1 MRDGYDIAAR
11 ERWAAAR
18 RRMEAGD
25 EKHTPDG
32 RHHRR
37 QWGLFKLL
45 LAVFRWCL
53 VVTGLYRRGMRNAR
67 DIVLRRLEFSFD
79 GLPAAY
85 DGYTLLHLTDLH
97 FGGLPG
103 LTERMAELIDGIEVD
118 LCVLTGDYR
127 FRVHGPID
135 PIVAGFQRLVGA
147 VKARDGFFATLG
159 NHDTADMVEPMEAM
173 GITVLINRTH
183 ILTRGSDTV
192 HLTGID
198 DVHYYYTGDAD
209 RAFRDAE
216 DGFRIA
222 LVHSPEFADTAAAAG
237 TALYLAGHTHG
248 GQICL
253 PGGRPIIT
261 HLGKWRRYAVGR
273 WRHGGMVGYT
283 SCGVGI
289 SGLPIRFN
297 NRGEITLITLRRR
310 TIDTA

>member
-18 RRMEAGD
+18 RRMEAGN

-37 QWGLFKLL
+37 QWGLFKRLL
-45 LAVFRWCL
+45 GVFRWCL
-53 VVTGLYRRGMRNAR
+53 VVTGLYRRGMQNAR
-67 DIVLRRLEFSFD
+67 DIVVRRLEFRFD

-97 FGGLPG
+97 FDGLPG
-103 LTERMAELIDGIEVD
+103 LTGRVTELIDGIEVD
-118 LCVLTGDYR
+118 LCVMTGDYR

-135 PIVAGFQRLVGA
+135 SIVAEFQRLVGA
-147 VKARDGFFATLG
+147 VKARDGIYATLG

-183 ILTRGSDTV
+183 TLMRGNDAV

-198 DVHYYYTGDAD
+198 DVHYYYTDDAEQ
-209 RAFRDAE
+209 AFREADH
-216 DGFRIA
+216 GFRIA
-222 LVHSPEFADTAAAAG
+222 LVHSPEFADRAAAAG
-237 TALYLAGHTHG
+237 TALYLTGHTHG

-273 WRHGGMVGYT
+273 WRHERMVGYT
-283 SCGVGI
+283 SCGVGV
-289 SGLPIRFN
+289 SGLPVRFN
-297 NRGEITLITLRRR
+297 NRGEITLITLRSN
-310 TIDTA
+310 AAGNG